1 MQPDRACEGWVVH
14 RRMQPVR
21 HEFRYPVWMV
31 CADLDRMVRAES
43 NDRRHGRWLSASR
56 RPAPLRIQLSDY
68 ASADPRPEND
78 EGSILAGVNRRLAR
92 QGHEPAEQV
101 LVLTQPRSWG
111 IFFNPVNFFLCYTSG
126 ELTFVLADIN
136 NTPWDEHHTYVL
148 DARGQDGDLQ
158 FNFPKNFH
166 VSPFMP
172 MDLEYQW
179 RLKLESD
186 RIEIAMRLTR
196 RGEEIFF
203 AGLYLRA
210 EALSRRAVRRGALAF
225 PLQNLRTL
233 TRIYWQA
240 LRLYL
245 KRVPFIPHPAKLR
258 EVEST

>member
-21 HEFRYPVWMV
+21 HEFRYPVWML
-31 CADLDRMVRAES
+31 CADLDRMVQAGS
-43 NDRRHGRWLSASR
+43 QDGLHGHWLSTSR
-56 RPAPLRIQLSDY
+56 RPAPLKIRLSDY
-68 ASADPRPEND
+68 AAADCGGE
-78 EGSILAGVNRRLAR
+78 EGGILAGVNRRLVR
-92 QGHEPAEQV
+92 QGYEPAEQV

-111 IFFNPVNFFLCYTSG
+111 MFFNPVNFFLCYTSG
-126 ELTFVLADIN
+126 ELNFVLADIN

-148 DARGQDGDLQ
+148 DARGQDGALQ

-172 MDLEYQW
+172 MDLDYQW
-179 RLKLESD
+179 RMKLEND

-196 RGEEIFF
+196 RGEEMFF

-210 EALSRRAVRRGALAF
+210 EALSLRAVRRGALVF